1 MNIKQKEIVLLPY
14 PFSNL
19 EETKVRPAVVISNN
33 FFNDN
38 SNDFVAIPI
47 TSIAKEDPYSVMLGQ
62 NDLDFGKLLK
72 ESRIRVDKIFTVE
85 KNLIIMK
92 IGAINNKTFENI
104 KSKIKE
110 ILSL

>member
-1 MNIKQKEIVLLPY
+1 MNVKQKEIVLLSY

-33 FFNDN
+33 FFNNN
-38 SNDFVAIPI
+38 SDDFIAVPI
-47 TSIAKEDPYSVMLGQ
+47 TSIIKEDSYSVMIGQ

-92 IGAINNKTFENI
+92 IGVINNKTFENI
-104 KSKIKE
+104 KSKIKD
-110 ILSL
+110 IFSL